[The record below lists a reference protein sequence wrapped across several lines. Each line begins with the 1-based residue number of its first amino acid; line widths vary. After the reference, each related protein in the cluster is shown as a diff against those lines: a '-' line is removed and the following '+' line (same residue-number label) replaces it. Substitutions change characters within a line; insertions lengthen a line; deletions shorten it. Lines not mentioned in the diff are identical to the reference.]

1 MRIIAGNFKGKKLS
15 IPKDNHTR
23 PLRDAVKESIFN
35 ILEHSKLITFKF
47 HNSKI
52 LDLFSGVG
60 TFGLECI
67 SRNSRYV
74 TFFENY
80 NLTLKLLKKN
90 INSLN
95 CFSKTEIFEEDVFNL
110 EKIDIKFEKYELVF
124 LDPPYKENK
133 VKSLLDII
141 KNKKILKENGI
152 ILIHRDKKDVD
163 QFPSNFKILITKNYG
178 RSKIIFG
185 KFD

>member
-1 MRIIAGNFKGKKLS
+1 M
-15 IPKDNHTR
+15 
-23 PLRDAVKESIFN
+23 
-35 ILEHSKLITFKF
+35 
-47 HNSKI
+47 
-52 LDLFSGVG
+52 
-60 TFGLECI
+60 
-67 SRNSRYV
+67 
-74 TFFENY
+74 
-80 NLTLKLLKKN
+80 TLKLLKKN

-95 CFSKTEIFEEDVFNL
+95 CFSKTEIFKEDVFNL

-141 KNKKILKENGI
+141 KNKKILKDNGI
-152 ILIHRDKKDVD
+152 ILIHRDKKDLD
-163 QFPSNFKILITKNYG
+163 QFPNNFKILITKNYG